1 MFITEN
7 EDTVSTETE
16 LLMSDDDSVCI
27 VFREKEIVRDTAVE
41 TDWDTGE
48 SEFEIAMVFVDSV
61 KVPVGKI
68 SDEIFSAEKDVLII
82 GVIDVNDVNGFWID
96 VLEPSLLPGCEN
108 ETVRFFKGSP
118 VEYVDMTRYEE
129 LVTRVVGVRSDTVA
143 MLLSSNESDDI

>member
-16 LLMSDDDSVCI
+16 LLMSDDDSVGI

-41 TDWDTGE
+41 TDWDTRE
-48 SEFEIAMVFVDSV
+48 CEFEIAMVFVDSV
-61 KVPVGKI
+61 KVGKI

-82 GVIDVNDVNGFWID
+82 CVIDVNDVNGFWVD

>member
-16 LLMSDDDSVCI
+16 LLMSDDDSVGI

-41 TDWDTGE
+41 TDWDTRE
-48 SEFEIAMVFVDSV
+48 CEFEIAMVFVDSV
-61 KVPVGKI
+61 KVGKI

-82 GVIDVNDVNGFWID
+82 CVIDVNDVNGFWID